1 MSAPMKSVFDLQLV
15 ALQTMTMA
23 VTQAFEFW
31 LRMLDTQMRA
41 LGVPT
46 AERRTHDE
54 IAHGASLTDHYGRRE
69 HDIDPERD
77 V

>member
-1 MSAPMKSVFDLQLV
+1 MSAPMKSIFDLQLV
-15 ALQTMTMA
+15 ALQTMTVAM
-23 VTQAFEFW
+23 TQAFEFW
-31 LRMLDTQMRA
+31 LRLFEIQMRA
-41 LGVPT
+41 LGATQPD
-46 AERRTHDE
+46 RRTHDE